1 MWQTIRYWWQEQRD
15 RQRYY
20 WHMTRYAWRTIIVV
34 SLLMGLSSRI
44 AFLDFLDD
52 WIFGIGSFIILLCSG
67 YMSIIRHSTQYRPE
81 NWEDFK

>member
-1 MWQTIRYWWQEQRD
+1 MWQTLQQWWQEQRD